1 MQTWTTDRLKDVA
14 AINPASLPANTD
26 PGFEFGYLEI
36 SNVDYYGI
44 ISDEAIEQ
52 IRFEDAPSR
61 ARRIVPEGSTVIS
74 SVRPNLQA
82 VAQVDTPGSSLICS
96 TGFNVVQPNI
106 HRLDMRFA
114 YYTLIADGTRQYLE
128 ATATGVGYPAVADK
142 DFGVL
147 PVDLPPHAEQR
158 AIAAYLDTSCAA
170 IDAAIAAKRRQIE
183 TLDTVRRSSIEKAI
197 SVGLEDRPLRRVEQ
211 DWIATAP
218 EHWQVVRVKRLLLRM
233 DYGISVSTEEE
244 GRYPVLKMGHLRD
257 GEIVF
262 KGLDFVDEV
271 PQELL
276 LEEGDLLY
284 NRTNSPDQVGKA
296 AIFRKT
302 LEEAV
307 TFASYLVR
315 LRVNHR
321 ANAEYLNYVFNSDG
335 FLGFARRL
343 AIPSVQ
349 QSNLNS
355 TRYGRM
361 LVPLPPIEEQNA
373 IVEKLNV
380 LSRDIRQTQDILKRQ
395 IDTLLAYRKALI
407 HECVTGK
414 RRVASADFSRIGQDI
429 EKGCRA

>member
-1 MQTWTTDRLKDVA
+1 MPALPPGWTMDRLKDVTV
-14 AINPASLPANTD
+14 INPASLPANTD
-26 PGFEFGYLEI
+26 PDFEFRYLEI

-44 ISDEAIEQ
+44 ISENAIETM
-52 IRFEDAPSR
+52 RFDDAPSR
-61 ARRIVPEGSTVIS
+61 ARRIVSEGSTVIS

-82 VAQVDTPGSSLICS
+82 VAHVDEAGPDLICS
-96 TGFNVVQPNI
+96 TGFNVVQPNAR
-106 HRLDMRFA
+106 RLDERFA
-114 YYTLIADGTRQYLE
+114 YYTLIGDGARQYLE
-128 ATATGVGYPAVADK
+128 ATATGVGYPAVGDK
-142 DFGVL
+142 DFGVF
-147 PVDLPPHAEQR
+147 PVVLPPLPEQQ
-158 AIAAYLDTSCAA
+158 AIAAYLDSSCAA
-170 IDAAIAAKRRQIE
+170 IDAAIAAKRGQIE
-183 TLDTVRRSSIEKAI
+183 TLDAVRRSSIEIAI
-197 SVGLEDRPLRRVEQ
+197 STGIGASPLRQVDQ
-211 DWIATAP
+211 DWIAAVP

-262 KGLDFVDEV
+262 EGLDFVDEV
-271 PQELL
+271 PPELL
-276 LEEGDLLY
+276 LVEGDVLY

-302 LEEAV
+302 RDEAV

-321 ANAEYLNYVFNSDG
+321 ASAEYLNYVVNSDG

-361 LVPLPPIEEQNA
+361 LVPLPPIGEQEE
-373 IVEKLNV
+373 IVAKLNRLCHDV
-380 LSRDIRQTQDILKRQ
+380 HRTQDILNRQ
-395 IDTLLAYRKALI
+395 IDTLLDYRKALI
-407 HECVTGK
+407 HECVTGR
-414 RRVASADFSRIGQDI
+414 RRVAGADFPEQAVDGR
-429 EKGCRA
+429 